1 MLVHLKFNN
10 SFVFLKNQEF
20 SLKADMRFKKLSS
33 NVIENNEILKS
44 VCIYGPNNSGKTCII
59 RIITALKNIISN
71 KPFNLSQNLFSDNPR
86 IIISVRFIHD

>member
-33 NVIENNEILKS
+33 NVIENNES
-44 VCIYGPNNSGKTCII
+44 EAMDCFYNF
-59 RIITALKNIISN
+59 SN
-71 KPFNLSQNLFSDNPR
+71 AKYEKLNRKLR
-86 IIISVRFIHD
+86 K